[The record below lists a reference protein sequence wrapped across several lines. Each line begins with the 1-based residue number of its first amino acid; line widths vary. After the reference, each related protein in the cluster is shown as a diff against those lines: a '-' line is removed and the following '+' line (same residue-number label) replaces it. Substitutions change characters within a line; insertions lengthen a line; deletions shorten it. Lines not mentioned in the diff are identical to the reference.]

1 MLRAEHPESMVGH
14 FGTGLSRGPEQV
26 DVEVVTASE
35 NRPALSN
42 PDKGKQPQLN
52 FGSNRLG
59 IFYTFDPKKYGCHGH
74 PG

>member
-1 MLRAEHPESMVGH
+1 MVGH

-42 PDKGKQPQLN
+42 PDKVTVS
-52 FGSNRLG
+52 GSFILSTRKNMVAMDIRG
-59 IFYTFDPKKYGCHGH
+59 EDPIAE
-74 PG
+74 